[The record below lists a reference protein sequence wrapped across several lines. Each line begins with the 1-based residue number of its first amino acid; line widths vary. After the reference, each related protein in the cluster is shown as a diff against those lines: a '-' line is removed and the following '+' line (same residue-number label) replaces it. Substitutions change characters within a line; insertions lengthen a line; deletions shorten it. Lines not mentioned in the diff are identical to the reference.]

1 MVDGA
6 VAFGELVDEGEDA
19 HGHVLDGVDFLT
31 DRAAAALV
39 VEFVVFVLVLILGAW
54 VGFGE

>member
-1 MVDGA
+1 M

-19 HGHVLDGVDFLT
+19 HGHVLDGVDFLA

-39 VEFVVFVLVLILGAW
+39 VEFVVFVLVLILDAW